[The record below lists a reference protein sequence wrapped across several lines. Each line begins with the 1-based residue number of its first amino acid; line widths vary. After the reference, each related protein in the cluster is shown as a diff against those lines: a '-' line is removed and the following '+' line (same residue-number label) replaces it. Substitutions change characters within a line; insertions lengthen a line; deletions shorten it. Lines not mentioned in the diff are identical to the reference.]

1 MASHAPTSAAGPGPD
16 EIPNAGTPVPDTAA
30 PHRRRAWLRSTL
42 IAIVATIAIIATAIA
57 IASAHSHSPQSQYPH
72 TTATTQAPQSAA
84 TTVTLSKYYASNMV
98 LQRDVP
104 ITIRGT
110 VHVPTTDAAATTDT
124 ADAAATTDTTT
135 STPSL
140 RHTLRAFNVR
150 MVSDEGV
157 KDAKMHVDDDG
168 AFTATFTPTPGS
180 PTPHVVEFRMSS
192 TPVRVLANVVF
203 GDVFL
208 ASGQSNM
215 ELNIT
220 QYYGN
225 ADAQYSNTKGR
236 FTMRDLPAPITDAD
250 VRFTVAGRTAGDV
263 DFPALYDT
271 DQRWLTA
278 TDTESTNALS
288 FLAQSFAQHVREAD
302 PTIPVGIVQTAWS
315 GTAIARHEVDGD
327 IYASHIKPLRGVRLA
342 GMLWYQGCADAH
354 RSNTVRIYTQQM
366 VRLINQYRA
375 DFDDDDLPFLY
386 VQLARFVTDDDFR
399 GIREQQLDV
408 LKSPQLNNADNIGMT
423 VSIDTDKGT
432 DAVIHPLGKDV
443 LGARMAAQWLAMRQG
458 QTVPN
463 GPIIEEATTVTS
475 EPTSKPTSKSTKNS
489 PSSVRLTFAK
499 GTADALGVRVPNR
512 KTTADIDDI
521 STTTSKALEGFE
533 VAGADGAFVPA
544 KAAIDG
550 DTVVLTSDDVDEI
563 RSVRYLYENDPQ
575 EQRLLYNGDLPASP
589 FEIDVT
595 R

>member
-1 MASHAPTSAAGPGPD
+1 MASHAPTSAAGPGLD

-30 PHRRRAWLRSTL
+30 PHGKRAWLRSTL
-42 IAIVATIAIIATAIA
+42 IALVATIAIIAAAIA
-57 IASAHSHSPQSQYPH
+57 IAAAHSHSRQSPYPH

-124 ADAAATTDTTT
+124 TT
-135 STPSL
+135 STPSS
-140 RHTLRAFNVR
+140 RQTLRAFNVR

-278 TDTESTNALS
+278 ADTESTNALS
-288 FLAQSFAQHVREAD
+288 FLAQSFAQHVHESD

-342 GMLWYQGCADAH
+342 GMLWYQGCDDA
-354 RSNTVRIYTQQM
+354 RGANTVRIYTQQM

-475 EPTSKPTSKSTKNS
+475 KPTSESTKKST
-489 PSSVRLTFAK
+489 SSVRLTFAK

>member
-1 MASHAPTSAAGPGPD
+1 MASHAPTSAAGPGLD
-16 EIPNAGTPVPDTAA
+16 EIPNAGAPVPDTAA
-30 PHRRRAWLRSTL
+30 PHGKRTWLRPTL
-42 IAIVATIAIIATAIA
+42 IAIVATIAIIAAAIA
-57 IASAHSHSPQSQYPH
+57 IASTHSHSRQSQYPH
-72 TTATTQAPQSAA
+72 TTATAQAPQFAA

-124 ADAAATTDTTT
+124 TT
-135 STPSL
+135 STPSP
-140 RHTLRAFNVR
+140 RQTLRAFNVR

-225 ADAQYSNTKGR
+225 ADAQYGNTKGR

-302 PTIPVGIVQTAWS
+302 PTIPVGIVQTAWN

-342 GMLWYQGCADAH
+342 GMLWYQGCDDA
-354 RSNTVRIYTQQM
+354 RGANTVRIYTQQM

-475 EPTSKPTSKSTKNS
+475 KPTSESTKKST
-489 PSSVRLTFAK
+489 SSVRLTFAK

>member
-1 MASHAPTSAAGPGPD
+1 
-16 EIPNAGTPVPDTAA
+16 
-30 PHRRRAWLRSTL
+30 
-42 IAIVATIAIIATAIA
+42 
-57 IASAHSHSPQSQYPH
+57 
-72 TTATTQAPQSAA
+72 
-84 TTVTLSKYYASNMV
+84 
-98 LQRDVP
+98 
-104 ITIRGT
+104 
-110 VHVPTTDAAATTDT
+110 
-124 ADAAATTDTTT
+124 
-135 STPSL
+135 
-140 RHTLRAFNVR
+140 
-150 MVSDEGV
+150 
-157 KDAKMHVDDDG
+157 MHVDDDG

-288 FLAQSFAQHVREAD
+288 FLAQSFAQHVRESD

-342 GMLWYQGCADAH
+342 GMLWYQGCDDA
-354 RSNTVRIYTQQM
+354 RGANTVRIYTQQM

-443 LGARMAAQWLAMRQG
+443 LGARMAVQWLAMRQG

-475 EPTSKPTSKSTKNS
+475 KPTSESTKKST
-489 PSSVRLTFAK
+489 SSVRLTFAK

>member
-1 MASHAPTSAAGPGPD
+1 MASHAPTSAAGPGLD

-30 PHRRRAWLRSTL
+30 PHGKRAWLRSTL
-42 IAIVATIAIIATAIA
+42 IALVATIAIIAAAIA
-57 IASAHSHSPQSQYPH
+57 IASAHSHSRQSQYPH
-72 TTATTQAPQSAA
+72 TTATTQAPQFAA

-124 ADAAATTDTTT
+124 TT
-135 STPSL
+135 STPSP
-140 RHTLRAFNVR
+140 RQTLRAFNVR

-278 TDTESTNALS
+278 TDTESTNAMS

-342 GMLWYQGCADAH
+342 GMLWYQGCDDA
-354 RSNTVRIYTQQM
+354 RGANTVRIYTQQM

-475 EPTSKPTSKSTKNS
+475 KPTSESTKKST
-489 PSSVRLTFAK
+489 SSVRLTFAK

>member
-1 MASHAPTSAAGPGPD
+1 MASHAPTSAAGPGLD

-30 PHRRRAWLRSTL
+30 PHGKRAWLRSTL
-42 IAIVATIAIIATAIA
+42 IALVATIAIIAAAIA
-57 IASAHSHSPQSQYPH
+57 IAAAHSHSRQSPYPH

-124 ADAAATTDTTT
+124 TT
-135 STPSL
+135 STPSP

-288 FLAQSFAQHVREAD
+288 FLAQSFAQHVRESD

-342 GMLWYQGCADAH
+342 GMLWYQGCDDA
-354 RSNTVRIYTQQM
+354 RGANTVRIYTQQM

-443 LGARMAAQWLAMRQG
+443 LGARMAVQWLAMRQG

-475 EPTSKPTSKSTKNS
+475 KPTSESTKKST
-489 PSSVRLTFAK
+489 SSVRLTFAK

>member
-1 MASHAPTSAAGPGPD
+1 MASHAPTSAAGPGLD

-30 PHRRRAWLRSTL
+30 PHGKRAWLRSTL
-42 IAIVATIAIIATAIA
+42 IALVATIAIIAAAIA
-57 IASAHSHSPQSQYPH
+57 IAAAHSHSRQSPYPH

-124 ADAAATTDTTT
+124 TT
-135 STPSL
+135 STPSP
-140 RHTLRAFNVR
+140 RQTLRAFNVR
-150 MVSDEGV
+150 MVSGEGV

-302 PTIPVGIVQTAWS
+302 PTIPVGIVQTAWN

-342 GMLWYQGCADAH
+342 GMLWYQGCDDA
-354 RSNTVRIYTQQM
+354 RGANTVRIYTQQM

-475 EPTSKPTSKSTKNS
+475 KPTSESTKKST
-489 PSSVRLTFAK
+489 SSVRLTFAK

>member
-1 MASHAPTSAAGPGPD
+1 MASHAPTSAAGPGLD

-30 PHRRRAWLRSTL
+30 PHGKRAWLRSTL
-42 IAIVATIAIIATAIA
+42 IALVATIAIIAAAIA
-57 IASAHSHSPQSQYPH
+57 IASAHSHSRQSQYPH
-72 TTATTQAPQSAA
+72 TTATAQAPQFAA

-124 ADAAATTDTTT
+124 TT
-135 STPSL
+135 STPSP
-140 RHTLRAFNVR
+140 RQTLRAFNVR

-342 GMLWYQGCADAH
+342 GMLWYQGCDDA
-354 RSNTVRIYTQQM
+354 RGANTVRIYTQQM

-475 EPTSKPTSKSTKNS
+475 KPTSESTKKST
-489 PSSVRLTFAK
+489 SSVRLTFAK

>member
-1 MASHAPTSAAGPGPD
+1 MASHAPTSAAGPGLD
-16 EIPNAGTPVPDTAA
+16 EIPNAGAPVPDTAA
-30 PHRRRAWLRSTL
+30 PHGKRTWLRPTL
-42 IAIVATIAIIATAIA
+42 IAIVATIAIIAAAIA
-57 IASAHSHSPQSQYPH
+57 IASAHSHSRQSQYPH
-72 TTATTQAPQSAA
+72 TTATAQAPQFAA

-124 ADAAATTDTTT
+124 TT
-135 STPSL
+135 STPSP
-140 RHTLRAFNVR
+140 RQTLRAFNVR
-150 MVSDEGV
+150 MVSGEGV

-302 PTIPVGIVQTAWS
+302 PTIPVGIVQTAWN

-342 GMLWYQGCADAH
+342 GMLWYQGCDDA
-354 RSNTVRIYTQQM
+354 RGANTVRIYTQQM

-475 EPTSKPTSKSTKNS
+475 KPTSESTKKST
-489 PSSVRLTFAK
+489 SSVRLTFAK

>member
-1 MASHAPTSAAGPGPD
+1 MASHAPTSAAGPGLD
-16 EIPNAGTPVPDTAA
+16 EIPNAGAPVPDTAA
-30 PHRRRAWLRSTL
+30 PHGKRTWLRPTL
-42 IAIVATIAIIATAIA
+42 IAIVATIAIIAAAIA
-57 IASAHSHSPQSQYPH
+57 IASAHSHSRQSPYPH
-72 TTATTQAPQSAA
+72 TTATAQAPQFAA

-124 ADAAATTDTTT
+124 TT
-135 STPSL
+135 STPSP
-140 RHTLRAFNVR
+140 RQTLRAFNVR
-150 MVSDEGV
+150 MVSGEGV

-302 PTIPVGIVQTAWS
+302 PTIPVGIVQTAWN

-342 GMLWYQGCADAH
+342 GMLWYQGCDDA
-354 RSNTVRIYTQQM
+354 RGANTVRIYTQQM

-475 EPTSKPTSKSTKNS
+475 KPTSESTKKST
-489 PSSVRLTFAK
+489 SSVRLTFAK

>member
-1 MASHAPTSAAGPGPD
+1 MASHAPTSAAGPGLD
-16 EIPNAGTPVPDTAA
+16 EIPNAGAPVPDTAA
-30 PHRRRAWLRSTL
+30 PHGKRTWLRPTL
-42 IAIVATIAIIATAIA
+42 IAIVATIAIIAAAIA
-57 IASAHSHSPQSQYPH
+57 IAAAHSHSRQSPYPH

-124 ADAAATTDTTT
+124 TT
-135 STPSL
+135 STPSP
-140 RHTLRAFNVR
+140 RQTLRAFNVR

-288 FLAQSFAQHVREAD
+288 FLAQSFAQHVRESD

-342 GMLWYQGCADAH
+342 GMLWYQGCDDA
-354 RSNTVRIYTQQM
+354 RGANTVRIYTQQM

-443 LGARMAAQWLAMRQG
+443 LGARMAVQWLAMRQG

-475 EPTSKPTSKSTKNS
+475 KPTSESTKKST
-489 PSSVRLTFAK
+489 SSVRLTFAK

>member
-1 MASHAPTSAAGPGPD
+1 MASHAPTSAAGPGLD

-30 PHRRRAWLRSTL
+30 PHGKRAWLRPTL
-42 IAIVATIAIIATAIA
+42 IALVATIAIIAAAIA
-57 IASAHSHSPQSQYPH
+57 IAAAHSHSRQSPYPH

-124 ADAAATTDTTT
+124 TT
-135 STPSL
+135 STPSP
-140 RHTLRAFNVR
+140 RQTLRAFNVR

-288 FLAQSFAQHVREAD
+288 FLAQSFAQHVRESD

-342 GMLWYQGCADAH
+342 GMLWYQGCDDA
-354 RSNTVRIYTQQM
+354 RGANTVRIYTQQM

-443 LGARMAAQWLAMRQG
+443 LGARMAVQWLAMRQG

-475 EPTSKPTSKSTKNS
+475 KPTSESTKKST
-489 PSSVRLTFAK
+489 SSVRLTFAK

>member
-1 MASHAPTSAAGPGPD
+1 MASHAPTSAAGPGLD

-30 PHRRRAWLRSTL
+30 PHGKRAWLRSTL
-42 IAIVATIAIIATAIA
+42 IALVATIAIIAAAIA
-57 IASAHSHSPQSQYPH
+57 IAAAHSHSRQSPYPH

-124 ADAAATTDTTT
+124 TT
-135 STPSL
+135 STPSP
-140 RHTLRAFNVR
+140 RQTLRAFNVR

-278 TDTESTNALS
+278 ADTESTNALS
-288 FLAQSFAQHVREAD
+288 FLAQSFAQHVHESD

-342 GMLWYQGCADAH
+342 GMLWYQGCDDA
-354 RSNTVRIYTQQM
+354 RGANTVRIYTQQM

-475 EPTSKPTSKSTKNS
+475 KPTSESTKKST
-489 PSSVRLTFAK
+489 SSVRLTFAK

-550 DTVVLTSDDVDEI
+550 DAVVLTSDDVDEI

>member
-1 MASHAPTSAAGPGPD
+1 MASHAPTSAAGPGLD

-30 PHRRRAWLRSTL
+30 PHGKRAWLRSTL
-42 IAIVATIAIIATAIA
+42 IALVATIAIIAAAIA
-57 IASAHSHSPQSQYPH
+57 IAAAHSHSRQSPYPH

-124 ADAAATTDTTT
+124 TT
-135 STPSL
+135 STPSP
-140 RHTLRAFNVR
+140 RQTLRAFNVR

-278 TDTESTNALS
+278 ADTESTNALS
-288 FLAQSFAQHVREAD
+288 FLAQSFAQHVHESD

-342 GMLWYQGCADAH
+342 GMLWYQGCDDA
-354 RSNTVRIYTQQM
+354 RGANTVRIYTQQM

-475 EPTSKPTSKSTKNS
+475 KPTSESTKKST
-489 PSSVRLTFAK
+489 SSVRLTFAK

-575 EQRLLYNGDLPASP
+575 EQRLLYNGGLPASP

>member
-1 MASHAPTSAAGPGPD
+1 MASHAPTSAAGPGLD

-30 PHRRRAWLRSTL
+30 PHGKRAWLRSTL
-42 IAIVATIAIIATAIA
+42 IALVATIAIIAAAIA
-57 IASAHSHSPQSQYPH
+57 IAAAHSHSRQSPYPH

-124 ADAAATTDTTT
+124 TT
-135 STPSL
+135 STPSP
-140 RHTLRAFNVR
+140 RQTLRAFNVR

-278 TDTESTNALS
+278 ADTESTNALS
-288 FLAQSFAQHVREAD
+288 FLAQSFAQHVHESD

-342 GMLWYQGCADAH
+342 GMLWYQGCDDA
-354 RSNTVRIYTQQM
+354 RGANTVRIYTQQM

-475 EPTSKPTSKSTKNS
+475 KPTSESTKKST
-489 PSSVRLTFAK
+489 SSVRLTFAK